1 MQLHKEFETDH
12 SDHHSGESISGM
24 PIKKRLFHLS
34 QCSSSLSQ
42 ETCTM
47 PHNCRGQ
54 PKKFFLEEESSVSEN
69 GAALALDTNTI
80 PKDFLKS
87 SSTLSGQKSYFYGP
101 NMSMF
106 HSSAVQADHE
116 NMELKKATSTFKGS
130 NMVEDPNI
138 DNRSSL
144 SLSMEKGKQLAQ
156 LGISEMVIGDRHI
169 EGKFASSDVPAFRGV
184 ETTSNMRLTSCN
196 DKKYHGYNSLEREKV
211 EMCSMDL
218 PLVKGSQHLNPTMH
232 NDLDP
237 KYGSAHH
244 CVNRVNWDLNVPME
258 VWDASINDSI
268 IEHNI
273 NNRLNK
279 RAMHQQNI
287 DRCLFQTT
295 LGTIGSDLT
304 LGTSMVEK
312 NHCSPRLTDLGMPA
326 DDDREYEGGLEL
338 QLRPPSRPELRIKW
352 GKIVPPDLSLSLTGN
367 LSDASCR
374 VVKPEPCEDNSHKE
388 TENFQLSSL
397 KPVGISLVKS
407 EPCDESSQGEAS
419 SVAVPFD
426 QEPSVGRMR
435 KSEAPQE
442 LEGKSSNL
450 ELESHLLTSCCT
462 TTDIPLSK
470 VKAVVLN
477 SNVVLHDGSP
487 VIPDNLKIK
496 SGESTCLALDC
507 TTVSGASIP
516 CKAEVM
522 LTDTCTHHDSQ
533 KSTVKPLDMVVD
545 SVISD
550 ANGFITNET
559 EISETAEVAST
570 LHHES
575 LVSDL
580 EEPMAC
586 DGMSEGSAEMDFSG
600 GEYYTSP
607 KVVARDDLHVSDK
620 SGVSSGGD
628 QDSMDLPAEIQTEQP
643 NDDDLQLDASNCLT
657 CSRDEISRSEGGDL
671 EDKGADLRDPV
682 PQCANEVS
690 CDHDEK
696 RVHGYMSHCA
706 NEVPCKNVKEVQG
719 DVATALFS
727 SNSVP
732 IMVEVHLDK
741 KGKQIVSQ
749 EARSGHS
756 AKDIDGNMKDDKKQT
771 SCDLTTD
778 VHELSVTRVLR
789 ASSSKRLT
797 KPCHGVIEMRLGKDK
812 VSEMKSNSFDAIA
825 KTNRD
830 NLGKWQISGKYAS
843 ASIKHPELP
852 ERDFDVSGI
861 VNKHVDDAGSHNHI
875 KNADASCK
883 NRQIEK
889 VSSPTIKSFGQR
901 RPISAWTVPSGT
913 EERVIIKQRQDRLY
927 SEGRRPSKVESRKNQ
942 GQRIDECD
950 SNYRSTRR
958 HGNQYFDRDSDTQY
972 APELNNPGKH
982 HLPKLSKRLEIP
994 FGSVGNAGRLL
1005 RKPINDQPNNSSRFP
1020 SWRQLPGHQEV
1031 PSLLGARSAG
1041 FPAKNTT
1048 SNRFIGR
1055 KIHDDTLLA
1064 HEDNMIGNLPG
1075 EMVDNVLYSRPNLQ
1089 YEPTENDLMTRGR
1102 SLSPLRRRLH
1112 PVQYYRAH
1120 SPRMW
1125 PSPGRSPEMVVDRHQ
1140 ELIRHGPS
1148 PVVRVGMSRS
1158 PHPQPCFP
1166 EDGIVRRNV
1175 SPPYPQFPADMRDML
1190 PVDDLN
1196 FHRPGGVLQRNLRR
1210 FDMMPHDTVE
1220 DYLGPPDFVD
1230 HFDRRDYYD
1239 RHERVQ
1245 PLYPGCDPGDIGKD
1259 ALPYDDGCHMP
1270 NRFFPVG
1277 EVIPARGSSRDFVSH
1292 IRNRLG
1298 NATNIFRTQEQDEDY
1313 RYHRKQGWHEGGFN
1327 DMRPK
1332 RRKF

>member
-1 MQLHKEFETDH
+1 
-12 SDHHSGESISGM
+12 
-24 PIKKRLFHLS
+24 
-34 QCSSSLSQ
+34 
-42 ETCTM
+42 M

-54 PKKFFLEEESSVSEN
+54 LKKFSPEEESSVTEN

-80 PKDFLKS
+80 PKGFLKS
-87 SSTLSGQKSYFYGP
+87 SSTLSGQKSYLCGL

-106 HSSAVQADHE
+106 HSTAVQADHE
-116 NMELKKATSTFKGS
+116 NVELKKATSTFKGS

-144 SLSMEKGKQLAQ
+144 SLSLDKGKQLAH
-156 LGISEMVIGDRHI
+156 LGISEMVIGDRHT
-169 EGKFASSDVPAFRGV
+169 EGKIASSNVPAFRGV
-184 ETTSNMRLTSCN
+184 ETTSNMHLTSCN
-196 DKKYHGYNSLEREKV
+196 DKKYHGYNSLEQEKV
-211 EMCSMDL
+211 EMCSIDL
-218 PLVKGSQHLNPTMH
+218 PLVKGSGHPNPPMY

-237 KYGSAHH
+237 KYGSVHH
-244 CVNRVNWDLNVPME
+244 CVNKVNWDLNVPVE

-273 NNRLNK
+273 NNRCNQ

-304 LGTSMVEK
+304 SETSMVEK
-312 NHCSPRLTDLGMPA
+312 NHRSPRITDLGMPA
-326 DDDREYEGGLEL
+326 DDNREYEGVLDL

-352 GKIVPPDLSLSLTGN
+352 GKITPPDLSLSLTGN

-388 TENFQLSSL
+388 TENLQLSSL
-397 KPVGISLVKS
+397 KPVGIRLVKY

-426 QEPSVGRMR
+426 QEPSLGRVR
-435 KSEAPQE
+435 KSEPPQE
-442 LEGKSSNL
+442 LFRKSSNL
-450 ELESHLLTSCCT
+450 NLEHQLTSCC
-462 TTDIPLSK
+462 TDIPLSK
-470 VKAVVLN
+470 VKAVVFN
-477 SNVVLHDGSP
+477 SNVVVHDGSP

-496 SGESTCLALDC
+496 SSESTCLALDC
-507 TTVSGASIP
+507 TTVSGASIT
-516 CKAEVM
+516 CEAEVM
-522 LTDTCTHHDSQ
+522 PTDTCTHHDSQ
-533 KSTVKPLDMVVD
+533 KSTDKPLDMVVD

-550 ANGFITNET
+550 AKGYYTNET
-559 EISETAEVAST
+559 EISEIAEVAST

-575 LVSDL
+575 VVSDL

-586 DGMSEGSAEMDFSG
+586 DGMLEGSSEMDCSG
-600 GEYYTSP
+600 VYTSP

-620 SGVSSGGD
+620 DGVSSGGD

-643 NDDDLQLDASNCLT
+643 NDDDLQLDASNGLR
-657 CSRDEISRSEGGDL
+657 CSRDDISRSEGGGF

-682 PQCANEVS
+682 LQCENEVS

-696 RVHGYMSHCA
+696 RVHGNMSHWA

-719 DVATALFS
+719 DDAKALFS
-727 SNSVP
+727 SDSVP
-732 IMVEVHLDK
+732 IMVEVHSDK

-771 SCDLTTD
+771 ICNLTTD
-778 VHELSVTRVLR
+778 VHEISVTRVLR

-797 KPCHGVIEMRLGKDK
+797 KPCHGGIEMHLEKDK
-812 VSEMKSNSFDAIA
+812 VSEMKSNSFDAIV
-825 KTNRD
+825 KTNWD

-852 ERDFDVSGI
+852 ERDFNVSGI
-861 VNKHVDDAGSHNHI
+861 VNKHVDDAGKHNHI

-883 NRQIEK
+883 HRQIEK

-901 RPISAWTVPSGT
+901 RPISAWPVPSGT
-913 EERVIIKQRQDRLY
+913 DERVIDKQRRDRLY
-927 SEGRRPSKVESRKNQ
+927 SEGRR
-942 GQRIDECD
+942 D
-950 SNYRSTRR
+950 SGGRR
-958 HGNQYFDRDSDTQY
+958 
-972 APELNNPGKH
+972 
-982 HLPKLSKRLEIP
+982 
-994 FGSVGNAGRLL
+994 
-1005 RKPINDQPNNSSRFP
+1005 
-1020 SWRQLPGHQEV
+1020 
-1031 PSLLGARSAG
+1031 
-1041 FPAKNTT
+1041 

-1055 KIHDDTLLA
+1055 KIHDDTRLA

-1075 EMVDNVLYSRPNLQ
+1075 EMVDNVLYSHPNLE

-1112 PVQYYRAH
+1112 PVKYYRAH
-1120 SPRMW
+1120 SPCLW
-1125 PSPGRSPEMVVDRHQ
+1125 PSPGRSSEMVIDRHQ

-1158 PHPQPCFP
+1158 PHAQLCFP

-1190 PVDDLN
+1190 PVDDRN

-1210 FDMMPHDTVE
+1210 FDTVPHETVE
-1220 DYLGPPDFVD
+1220 DYLGPPYFAD
-1230 HFDRRDYYD
+1230 HFDRRDRRDYYD
-1239 RHERVQ
+1239 RCELVQ
-1245 PLYPGCDPGDIGKD
+1245 PLHPGCDPGDIGED
-1259 ALPYDDGCHMP
+1259 ALPYDDGCHRP
-1270 NRFFPVG
+1270 IRFCPWG
-1277 EVIPARGSSRDFVSH
+1277 EGIPARGSSRDFDGHV
-1292 IRNRLG
+1292 RNRLG
-1298 NATNIFRTQEQDEDY
+1298 NATNIPRTQDQGEDY
-1313 RYHRKQGWHEGGFN
+1313 RYHGKQGWREGGFN